1 MDLLP
6 DEAQQEVIASTA
18 ALLAKE
24 LPVSRLRN
32 SFRAGPERLADTLW
46 RTFAELGWFGLGL
59 ADDLGGVGFSAVEEV
74 LLARELG
81 RALAPPSVI
90 ATLLAARCAALASDG
105 QRRGALLG
113 GTLRAGWAEPL
124 GDVEIGSRVRGRFQL
139 IDADGTQLLF
149 AANASG
155 AALLDVAAARGEA
168 KACLDDAVAIAEA
181 SIDAPALAFVPAA
194 REPLALRAVLLTA
207 AALTGIAEG
216 ARDQAARYAN
226 ERVQF
231 GKPIGAFQA
240 IKHRCADMAV
250 RAEVAWQQTA
260 YAALA
265 LRGSLSDAAFQVASA
280 KALAAQAALESS
292 ASNVQVHGGY
302 GFTVEYDA
310 QLLVK
315 RAHVYE
321 RLAGSRTQ
329 QLAAVLAA
337 PPPL

>member
-6 DEAQQEVIASTA
+6 DDAQQEVIASTA

-24 LPVSRLRN
+24 LPIARLRG
-32 SFRAGPERLADTLW
+32 AHATGPEQLSDAQW
-46 RTFAELGWFGLGL
+46 RAFAELGWFGLGL
-59 ADDLGGVGFSAVEEV
+59 AEEQGGVGFTLVEEV

-81 RALAPPSVI
+81 RALAPPSVL
-90 ATLLAARCAALASDG
+90 ATLLAARCAALAGDAARRDG
-105 QRRGALLG
+105 LLA
-113 GTLRAGWAEPL
+113 GTLRAGWAEPVGEARL
-124 GDVEIGSRVRGRFQL
+124 GERVRGRFQW
-139 IDADGTQLLF
+139 IDGA
-149 AANASG
+149 G
-155 AALLDVAAARGEA
+155 AALAVAAGEQGCALLAADSLRGA
-168 KACLDDAVAIAEA
+168 PQPCLDDAVQLA
-181 SIDAPALAFVPAA
+181 SGELDAPALAFVPAA
-194 REPLALRAVLLTA
+194 REPLGLRAALLSA
-207 AALTGIAEG
+207 AALAGISEA

-250 RAEVAWQQTA
+250 RSEVAWQQTA

-265 LRGSLSDAAFQVASA
+265 LREPLVDAPFQVASA
-280 KALAAQAALESS
+280 KALAVQAALENA

-321 RLAGSRTQ
+321 RLAGSRSA
-329 QLAAVLAA
+329 QLAALLAA
-337 PPPL
+337 PAPI

>member
-6 DEAQQEVIASTA
+6 DEAQQEIITSTA
-18 ALLAKE
+18 TLLAKE
-24 LPVSRLRN
+24 LPIARLR
-32 SFRAGPERLADTLW
+32 SAHASGPERVSDAQW
-46 RTFAELGWFGLGL
+46 RAFAELGWFGLGL
-59 ADDLGGVGFSAVEEV
+59 GDEQGGVGFTLVEEV

-81 RALAPPSVI
+81 RALAPPSVL
-90 ATLLAARCAALASDG
+90 ATLLAARCAALAGETPRRDG
-105 QRRGALLG
+105 LLA
-113 GTLRAGWAEPL
+113 GTLRAGWAEPVGDARL
-124 GDVEIGSRVRGRFQL
+124 GARVQGRFQL
-139 IDADGTQLLF
+139 IDA
-149 AANASG
+149 ASAG
-155 AALLDVAAARGEA
+155 LVVALGGEGCALLDAASLRAEPQ
-168 KACLDDAVAIAEA
+168 ACVDDAVALA
-181 SIDAPALAFVPAA
+181 SGDVDAPALAYVGAS
-194 REPLALRAVLLTA
+194 REPLALRATLLTA
-207 AALTGIAEG
+207 AALAGISEV

-250 RAEVAWQQTA
+250 RSEVAWQQTA

-265 LRGSLSDAAFQVASA
+265 LREPLGDAPFQVASA
-280 KALAAQAALESS
+280 KVLAVQAALENA

-321 RLAGSRTQ
+321 RLAGSRTR

-337 PPPL
+337 PAPR